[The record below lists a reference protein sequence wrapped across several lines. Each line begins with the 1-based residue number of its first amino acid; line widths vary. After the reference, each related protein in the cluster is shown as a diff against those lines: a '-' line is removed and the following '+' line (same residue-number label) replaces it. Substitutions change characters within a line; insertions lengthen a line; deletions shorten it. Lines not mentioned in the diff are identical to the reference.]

1 MAKSFDRITSEDEI
15 LEVFKTMKAE
25 AEEKV
30 KDRAK
35 TVKRNRMVYM
45 GNHYLRSSDD
55 GYEIDDRAP
64 SWRLRVTRDLVGP
77 MVETLR
83 PILMRGVPKY
93 EIEADFGWMQSVIV
107 SDDGQEMPVPDLTDG
122 QLAQRLESIL
132 EAEHDFRGEGI
143 EVAKLLCDV
152 LVGGT
157 AYRKVIYNRERNRVE
172 LPILDFENVLPDPYG
187 TMTDFADHK
196 YVIVKTEMDAADIER
211 RFGVKEEDF
220 GSDDEMTEGN
230 GLVRRVTSFMR
241 GKQTNMTTDEKWKRK
256 RYPVYELF
264 YREAS
269 PELGIQSDKPI
280 KSLKYPSGRVTV
292 VINDKKV
299 VYDKPNHY
307 WHGEFPV
314 VCYVGS
320 PMPHQLFGKS
330 DVDSLVPIQNA
341 TNVLYNMVIANA
353 MLSANNQWIYE
364 EGALAAEEITNQPGL
379 MIPVSPGKM
388 GAIQRLD
395 PARLPSDVFNMVKEL
410 EQFGQSDI
418 TGVQDVLMGREPSA
432 NSSGVLAN
440 TLQSAALTRQG
451 FKMQS
456 LDQSYR
462 RQARLELGLVQQ
474 FADFQDPRYLKG
486 EGLRRMDMGEWMMW
500 SEAMRDLVYD
510 VKVESQSDIPH
521 NLTARLNFAMQ
532 LLQTGVYDI
541 TEFLNFTGLKVR
553 PELKDMLV
561 QQGGG
566 AATQGSG
573 GAGQSQG
580 GLTGQPNLGAGVP
593 QQALPAI

>member
-1 MAKSFDRITSEDEI
+1 MAKSFDRITAEDDI
-15 LEVFKTMKAE
+15 LEVFKTMKGE

-30 KDRAK
+30 SQRASII
-35 TVKRNRMVYM
+35 KRNRMTYM
-45 GNHYLRSSDD
+45 GHHYLRPKDNDWEVDD
-55 GYEIDDRAP
+55 QAP

-107 SDDGQEMPVPDLTDG
+107 SAEGQEVSVPGVTDAD
-122 QLAQRLESIL
+122 LAQRLESIL
-132 EAEHDFRGEGI
+132 EADHEFRGEGV

-157 AYRKVIYNRERNRVE
+157 AYRKVVYNKERNRVE
-172 LPILDFENVLPDPYG
+172 LPILDFENVLPDPFG
-187 TMTDFADHK
+187 TLTNFEDHK
-196 YVIVKTEMDAADIER
+196 YVIIKTEMDAADIER

-220 GSDDEMTEGN
+220 GSDDEMTEGT

-241 GKQTNMTTDEKWKRK
+241 GKTGNMSTDEKWKRK

-264 YREAS
+264 YREAA
-269 PELGIQSDKPI
+269 PELGIETDKPM

-292 VINDKKV
+292 VINEKKV
-299 VYDKPNHY
+299 VYDRPNHY

-330 DVDSLVPIQNA
+330 DVDTLVPMQNA
-341 TNVLYNMVIANA
+341 TNVLYNMVVANA
-353 MLSANNQWIYE
+353 LLSANNQWIYE

-388 GAIQRLD
+388 DAIQRLD
-395 PARLPSDVFNMVKEL
+395 PARLPNDVFNMVKEL
-410 EQFGQSDI
+410 EEFGRADI
-418 TGVQDVLMGREPSA
+418 TGVQDVLMGKEPTAS
-432 NSSGVLAN
+432 SSGVLAN

-474 FADFQDPRYLKG
+474 FADLQDPRYLKG
-486 EGLRRMDMGEWMMW
+486 EGFRRMDAGEWMMW

-532 LLQTGVYDI
+532 LLEIGVYDI
-541 TEFLNFTGLKVR
+541 TEFLDFTGLKVR
-553 PELKDMLV
+553 PELKQMLV

-566 AATQGSG
+566 AATSG
-573 GAGQSQG
+573 GTAGQSQG